1 MTHSND
7 AQCRPVRLDQY
18 VNQDPRLIFKTRL
31 VFTARP
37 LLGPS
42 TTTLDPRPVFE
53 ARLVFKARLLFE
65 EIRYSHT
72 SKLASSIVWFRPNG
86 GGDVAGKYNVSA
98 ENNGNRRMPR
108 VWVYDYS
115 VDHRPT
121 VWLRLESTRDPP
133 VRSLLYTFTFTSQ
146 SNEDGRH
153 VN

>member
-72 SKLASSIVWFRPNG
+72 SKLASSIVWFLPNG
-86 GGDVAGKYNVSA
+86 GRDVAGKYNVSA

-121 VWLRLESTRDPP
+121 VWLRLGSTRAPP